1 VNESDLQ
8 LKGFVRG
15 ADGTWSK
22 LTTVQAHNAP
32 QIGHFEK
39 LPPYDRSEKISVPKR
54 IRQSSKPLMN
64 KLETQFYNVL
74 TVRNPGVVIYK
85 QALRWKLGNGI
96 WYKPDFAATIVE
108 RYEDR
113 NLTMTCWEV
122 KGPYAFRG
130 GFENLKVAA
139 SLYQDIVWILAWRN
153 GSKWEEQRVLP

>member
-1 VNESDLQ
+1 MNESDLQ
-8 LKGFVRG
+8 SKSFVRG

-22 LTTVQAHNAP
+22 PITAQAHNAP
-32 QIGHFEK
+32 KVGHFEK
-39 LPPYDRSEKISVPKR
+39 LPPCDGREKVCVPKR

-64 KLETQFYNVL
+64 KLETKFYNVL
-74 TVRNPGVVIYK
+74 TMRNPGVVIYK

-96 WYKPDFAATIVE
+96 WYKPDFAAAIVE

-122 KGPYAFRG
+122 KGPHAFRG

-139 SLYQDIVWILAWRN
+139 GLYQDIVWILAWLN